1 MKKAKLNYTNKGY
14 SYIKCTKE
22 DCFNWGGAA
31 ICDNCGEFI
40 EDEVYLIF
48 VLGQAFCKKCFD
60 DWIKHS
66 RRYEEDLQLQKENHL
81 RWYKAHGFDV
91 CEEGSHDI

>member
-1 MKKAKLNYTNKGY
+1 MKKAKLNYTKQGY

-31 ICDNCGEFI
+31 ICDNC
-40 EDEVYLIF
+40 DELMEEEIYLIF
-48 VLGQAFCKKCFD
+48 ILGRALCKNCFEE
-60 DWIKHS
+60 WAENAT
-66 RRYEEDLQLQKENHL
+66 RYEEDLQLQNQNHL

-91 CEEGSHDI
+91 YEEE